1 MTNLRNSLNTTN
13 NNVSKKADTTALQS
27 LQNKVEQ
34 QGNDISSAGSQIT
47 ELNAAILAA
56 KAAGDDYIPNP
67 SLDPAYNRMGYT
79 VKASD
84 ADGVPAGCPFAYVIR
99 LASRDH
105 IPDINNIAVTPGDVF
120 EMSALVACGAGSAD
134 FNFTSVGQPPLPAM
148 SKRGPPVATQKP
160 QQHGR
165 A

>member
-13 NNVSKKADTTALQS
+13 NNVSKKADTAALQS

-79 VKASD
+79 VQASD
-84 ADGVPAGCPFAYVIR
+84 ADGIPAGCPFAYVIR

-105 IPDINNIAVTPGDVF
+105 IPGINNIAVTPGDVF

-134 FNFTSVGQPPLPAM
+134 FN
-148 SKRGPPVATQKP
+148 
-160 QQHGR
+160 
-165 A
+165 